1 MCHVEEV
8 KQVSRKHPEA
18 LEALTARPQ
27 TVYEA
32 LAKLTMPEPRTQR
45 TAGEGGGHE
54 ETK

>member
-32 LAKLTMPEPRTQR
+32 LVADDLSEPRIKR
-45 TAGEGGGHE
+45 TAGD
-54 ETK
+54 